1 MESVHVFPHKLY
13 SDLNLQYWYKFYTFS
28 VMRLPMRMTNVL
40 VEDLGRESAR
50 FMLEACDAFFVDLN
64 SGDG

>member
-1 MESVHVFPHKLY
+1 
-13 SDLNLQYWYKFYTFS
+13 
-28 VMRLPMRMTNVL
+28 MRLPMKMTNVS
-40 VEDLGRESAR
+40 VEDLGRESAT

>member
-1 MESVHVFPHKLY
+1 MHVLTISFTKLIIQVLY
-13 SDLNLQYWYKFYTFS
+13 FVS
-28 VMRLPMRMTNVL
+28 VMRLPMKMTNVS
-40 VEDLGRESAR
+40 VEDLGRESAT

>member
-1 MESVHVFPHKLY
+1 
-13 SDLNLQYWYKFYTFS
+13 
-28 VMRLPMRMTNVL
+28 MRLPMRMTNVS
-40 VEDLGRESAR
+40 VEDLGRESGR

>member
-1 MESVHVFPHKLY
+1 
-13 SDLNLQYWYKFYTFS
+13 
-28 VMRLPMRMTNVL
+28 MRLPMRMTNVS

-64 SGDG
+64 SRDG